1 MPYRTPRW
9 LHLFQLEAHGHV
21 RDRVGCRHRGAT
33 RRRYAHTI
41 DPADPCSDDARRRQ
55 SASATTHRTIRAPT
69 DASCPRMV
77 DLLQA
82 KEPPIDRQFGLPPY
96 LAQPQR
102 CLICERAH
110 RIEMEINA
118 IDGHGIHGSMVS
130 RQGGEGHTA
139 LYRHLFEL

>member
-1 MPYRTPRW
+1 GIPTNRPSTPTTATRLDHVADPLAPVRTAPAPRKTTSAHRIPRPRSRVGAQRGSPCGSRDQPMPYRTPRW

-69 DASCPRMV
+69 DVSCPR
-77 DLLQA
+77 
-82 KEPPIDRQFGLPPY
+82 IG
-96 LAQPQR
+96 
-102 CLICERAH
+102 
-110 RIEMEINA
+110 
-118 IDGHGIHGSMVS
+118 
-130 RQGGEGHTA
+130 
-139 LYRHLFEL
+139 